1 MSALLAR
8 LYPILDT
15 SRASVWQD
23 TARAMVDGGATL
35 LQIRHKGLW
44 DRETLKAAEQVAAFV
59 PRLIVNDRA
68 DIARLLGAGVHV
80 GQTDLPPRDARAI
93 VNDSAWVG
101 HSTHNREQFAA
112 AQSEPVDY
120 VAFGPIFSTVSKAN
134 PDPVVGPEALIELK
148 PWSKHPV
155 VAIGGI
161 TRRNALQ
168 VLEAG
173 ADSLAVIAD
182 LYPDP
187 PTPASIRAR
196 VEEWMRLLQ

>member
-1 MSALLAR
+1 
-8 LYPILDT
+8 
-15 SRASVWQD
+15 
-23 TARAMVDGGATL
+23 MVDGGATL

-44 DRETLKAAEQVAAFV
+44 DRDALNAAERVAAFV

-80 GQTDLPPRDARAI
+80 GQTDLPPREARAI
-93 VNDSAWVG
+93 TSDSAWVG
-101 HSTHNREQFAA
+101 YSTHNREQFAA

-120 VAFGPIFSTVSKAN
+120 VALGPVYSTGSKAN
-134 PDPVVGPEALIELK
+134 PDPAVGPEALIQLK
-148 PWSKHPV
+148 PSSRYPV

-161 TRRNALQ
+161 TRANALR
-168 VLEAG
+168 VLDAG
-173 ADSLAVIAD
+173 ADSVAVIAD